1 MKYTRQELSGKALTV
16 MGLIPVN
23 DLGITLPHEH
33 CLLDARC
40 CLAEPLEMSAGRL
53 FHEPLSFKNVGYVR
67 YGRDNL
73 DNYLL
78 TDEEHAIKELMFYKS
93 AGGTTLADA
102 TPVDLARNPQALK
115 RISSATGL
123 NIIMGSG
130 YYVKACQGRYLD
142 DTRTE
147 DSIAEEIVSDILDG
161 VGDSGIHAGIIGEI
175 GCSWPLEPCEKR
187 VLQAAAM
194 AQKETGA
201 PLHVHPGRSED
212 APTEIIKILKEVGAD
227 LNRTVIDHIDRTVTE
242 PKNRYRLADSGCFLE
257 YDLFGIE
264 TYYPET
270 LAVIDVPNDAQRIA
284 QIRDLMSHGYGDQ
297 ILISQDFDQKYR
309 YKSFGGHGYDHI
321 LTNAIP
327 AMRRRGMTDDQIDSL
342 LIDNPKRL
350 FTFT

>member
-1 MKYTRQELSGKALTV
+1 
-16 MGLIPVN
+16 
-23 DLGITLPHEH
+23 
-33 CLLDARC
+33 
-40 CLAEPLEMSAGRL
+40 
-53 FHEPLSFKNVGYVR
+53 
-67 YGRDNL
+67 
-73 DNYLL
+73 
-78 TDEEHAIKELMFYKS
+78 
-93 AGGTTLADA
+93 
-102 TPVDLARNPQALK
+102 
-115 RISSATGL
+115 
-123 NIIMGSG
+123 
-130 YYVKACQGRYLD
+130 
-142 DTRTE
+142 
-147 DSIAEEIVSDILDG
+147 
-161 VGDSGIHAGIIGEI
+161 
-175 GCSWPLEPCEKR
+175 
-187 VLQAAAM
+187 M

-212 APTEIIKILKEVGAD
+212 APAEIIKILKEVGTD

-270 LAVIDVPNDAQRIA
+270 LAIIDVPNDAQRIA
-284 QIRDLMSHGYGDQ
+284 QIKDLMSHGYGDQ

-327 AMRRRGMTDDQIDSL
+327 AMRKRGMTDDQIDSL